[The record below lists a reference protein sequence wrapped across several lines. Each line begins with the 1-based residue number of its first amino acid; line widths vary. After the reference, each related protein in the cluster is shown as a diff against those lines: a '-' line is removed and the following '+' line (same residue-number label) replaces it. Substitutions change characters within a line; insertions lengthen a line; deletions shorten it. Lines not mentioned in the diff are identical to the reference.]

1 MKTETLL
8 KNEGSDDMEKELKQI
23 PFIVHEAAMFRKERT
38 IDKLVKAL
46 VISEAIFSAV
56 CVILFLRGDRK

>member
-8 KNEGSDDMEKELKQI
+8 KNKGSDDLEKELKQI
-23 PFIVHEAAMFRKERT
+23 PFVAHEAAMFRKERI
-38 IDKLVKAL
+38 IDRLVKAL

-56 CVILFLRGDRK
+56 CVILFLKGDRK

>member
-1 MKTETLL
+1 
-8 KNEGSDDMEKELKQI
+8 MEKELKQI
-23 PFIVHEAAMFRKERT
+23 PFVVHEAAMFRKERI

-46 VISEAIFSAV
+46 VISEAIFSAA